1 MRAKFLS
8 GKLALLI
15 FYDLLYKQKQYTEL
29 LQHFEE
35 LKNQLGAR
43 QQTITRSIY
52 VLIFATCYCQVI
64 DNGIHENNSM
74 TKLIECEFSLQNTP
88 QSFAYAKQLNEQFQD
103 AHITQDHLVF
113 LSALAL
119 NQNAP
124 NIAEHLL
131 SMLWPTAHEAIT
143 SLRLL
148 SALQMRKFV
157 EVLRILRSPVLVY
170 DNNKAPKEE
179 TISNEVVWLN
189 RIFQTKVHFYNCGMI
204 FFCSNFWQIREAD
217 DVFKRFCEDERL
229 QSDYEQV
236 KSNLKTNGYVVDKS
250 LQTMIFEP
258 FRSTNMTRHQ
268 KNRMYL
274 QSEFDRKNLLS

>member
-1 MRAKFLS
+1 M
-8 GKLALLI
+8 
-15 FYDLLYKQKQYTEL
+15 LYKQKKYTEL

-35 LKNQLGAR
+35 LKNELSAR

-52 VLIFATCYCQVI
+52 VLIFATCYCQVLKTEFMKM
-64 DNGIHENNSM
+64 NLWQ
-74 TKLIECEFSLQNTP
+74 LIEFEFPLQNTP

-148 SALQMRKFV
+148 SGLQMRKFV

-179 TISNEVVWLN
+179 IISNEVVWLN
-189 RIFQTKVHFYNCGMI
+189 TLFKTKIHFYN
-204 FFCSNFWQIREAD
+204 
-217 DVFKRFCEDERL
+217 
-229 QSDYEQV
+229 
-236 KSNLKTNGYVVDKS
+236 
-250 LQTMIFEP
+250 
-258 FRSTNMTRHQ
+258 
-268 KNRMYL
+268 
-274 QSEFDRKNLLS
+274 